1 MAKVEVTAFVSD
13 WKFGETQPNPSWAM
27 KVSESHSKKDGD
39 KWVKVGS
46 TNFTVKAAYG
56 VNIDFSA
63 FRTGDRVKI
72 IGTQVSESW
81 ESNGK
86 KGKSLVIKA
95 DDVVLMAETKVQQPV
110 QVPDNWTLVDDG
122 EAPFC

>member
-1 MAKVEVTAFVSD
+1 MAKIEVTAFVSD

-39 KWVKVGS
+39 KWIKVGS
-46 TNFTVKAAYG
+46 TNFTVKGAYG
-56 VNIDFSA
+56 TNIDFSA

-72 IGTQVSESW
+72 TGTQVSESW

-95 DDVVLMAETKVQQPV
+95 DDVVMLSEGRSKPAE
-110 QVPDNWTLVDDG
+110 VPDNWKLVDDS
-122 EAPFC
+122 APF